1 MRPAPVVDVRAMHL
15 HVTRR
20 SKSRFA
26 MMHRSAVWPH
36 WRAAS
41 EQPCQT
47 LFDVAPSINDGKY
60 RDRAVSRD
68 IESKVVR
75 CLCPPEHTPIRK
87 RRQNPVP
94 QRKPFKPAY
103 CFQKSAALSLLQQL
117 ESQAL
122 WKCMSGSPADP
133 QMHLERSRRHMQ
145 TQQLPIG
152 EQTACWLPLREV
164 YLCPRRSP
172 PGWTVSSRGAQRR
185 PLRLHRQ
192 HAELQQGLP

>member
-1 MRPAPVVDVRAMHL
+1 MDSLMQSYAQALEEAEQYMKTACTEFDAGTHRFARPPPVVDVRVMHP
-15 HVTRR
+15 HVTSR

-36 WRAAS
+36 WQAAS

-68 IESKVVR
+68 IESKVVL
-75 CLCPPEHTPIRK
+75 CLCLSEHTPIRK

-103 CFQKSAALSLLQQL
+103 CFQ
-117 ESQAL
+117 
-122 WKCMSGSPADP
+122 
-133 QMHLERSRRHMQ
+133 
-145 TQQLPIG
+145 I
-152 EQTACWLPLREV
+152 
-164 YLCPRRSP
+164 
-172 PGWTVSSRGAQRR
+172 
-185 PLRLHRQ
+185 
-192 HAELQQGLP
+192 

>member
-1 MRPAPVVDVRAMHL
+1 MHL

-36 WRAAS
+36 WQAAS

-68 IESKVVR
+68 IESKVVL
-75 CLCPPEHTPIRK
+75 CLCLSEHTPIRK

-103 CFQKSAALSLLQQL
+103 CFQNLPHCPCCSSWRAKLSGNVCLDR
-117 ESQAL
+117 SQIL
-122 WKCMSGSPADP
+122 KCIWRDLDGICRHSSSLSGS
-133 QMHLERSRRHMQ
+133 
-145 TQQLPIG
+145 
-152 EQTACWLPLREV
+152 
-164 YLCPRRSP
+164 
-172 PGWTVSSRGAQRR
+172 
-185 PLRLHRQ
+185 RQ
-192 HAELQQGLP
+192 HAGCL